1 MRARAC
7 TRARV
12 PSRKLRMRAHGRRC
26 TRWHACQASIQPML
40 TRATIALAHARPSAR
55 ALSGPLAREPSRLHQ
70 SAGSDHRGGRL
81 HVRPGLHLQ
90 AVATS
95 EEELERTRGRLAGSS
110 VRAPA
115 RAHGLAMMPCMAC
128 PVPVPPSRTRTPL
141 THATSQPPH
150 MYPFTTHVQY
160 CNTQLTSSCTPFPW
174 RFLTFLCVCVWP
186 VCHRHARRGP
196 RVPVGVRAGR
206 RHQTARVFFLEGASA
221 TEAEARSY
229 APFPNTLHYILII

>member
-12 PSRKLRMRAHGRRC
+12 PSRKLRMRAHGRRR

-55 ALSGPLAREPSRLHQ
+55 ALSGPLAREPPRLHQ

-95 EEELERTRGRLAGSS
+95 EEELERTSGRPAGSS

-128 PVPVPPSRTRTPL
+128 AVPVPTSRMRRPSPRTCTL
-141 THATSQPPH
+141 SQPTYH
-150 MYPFTTHVQY
+150 KTR
-160 CNTQLTSSCTPFPW
+160 LTSRSSSCLYAFPVAI
-174 RFLTFLCVCVWP
+174 FDIVFVCVWP
-186 VCHRHARRGP
+186 VCRRHARRGP

-206 RHQTARVFFLEGASA
+206 RHQTARVFFSGGSVRDGSGSA
-221 TEAEARSY
+221 LICALSEY
-229 APFPNTLHYILII
+229 FTLYFDHQ